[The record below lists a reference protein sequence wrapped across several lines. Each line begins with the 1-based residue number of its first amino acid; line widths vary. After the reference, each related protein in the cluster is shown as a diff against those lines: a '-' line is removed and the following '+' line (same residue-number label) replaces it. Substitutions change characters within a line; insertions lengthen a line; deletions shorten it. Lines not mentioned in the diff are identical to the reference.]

1 VKYRDLKIM
10 TDKIRILGIDPGLEI
25 TGVSILDVSK
35 GEYHPIFSGCIVTK
49 KAKPLC
55 ERLEDIYIEINQ
67 IIKKFSPDCLAIEE
81 IFFSM
86 NAKTALDVGQA
97 RGVSMLA
104 GSINNLKIFEYTPLE
119 VKQAVVGY
127 GKATKKQ
134 IKYML
139 RAILKVED
147 DFFPKKDDAWDAMAV
162 SLCHANNKKFKDKVE
177 TYK

>member
-1 VKYRDLKIM
+1 M
-10 TDKIRILGIDPGLEI
+10 TDKIRILGIDPGLET
-25 TGVSILDVSK
+25 TGVSVLDVEK
-35 GEYHPIFSGCIVTK
+35 GKYHPVFSGCIVTK
-49 KAKPLC
+49 RDKPIC
-55 ERLEDIYIEINQ
+55 KRLEDIYIKINQ
-67 IIKKFSPDCLAIEE
+67 IIKKFNPDCLAIEE

-97 RGVSMLA
+97 RGVSILA
-104 GSINNLKIFEYTPLE
+104 GSVNDLKIFEYTPLE

-147 DFFPKKDDAWDAMAV
+147 GFFPTKDDAWDAMAV
-162 SLCHANNKKFKDKVE
+162 SLCHANNKKFKDKVKAFE
-177 TYK
+177 E